1 MAAIQ
6 RHAMRLFREKGYQA
20 TTVEQ
25 IAEAAEVSPSTF
37 FRYFP
42 TKEDV
47 VVRDDYDPLLI
58 EAFEGQPP
66 DLSPFQA
73 LRNAMQA
80 GLREIAP
87 DELTTLLRERNRLI
101 LTVPELR
108 AAMMSNLS
116 DTMLLLARLVA
127 RRVGRAED
135 DLAVQTFAGAFVGA
149 IFAVMNLHATDP
161 EADFGD
167 LLDRALSHLEAGLPL

>member
-6 RHAMRLFREKGYQA
+6 KHAMRLFREKGYQA

-47 VVRDDYDPLLI
+47 VVRDNYDPLLI
-58 EAFEGQPP
+58 EAFEEQPP
-66 DLSPFQA
+66 ELSPFQA
-73 LRNAMQA
+73 VRNAMHA
-80 GLREIAP
+80 GLRDIP
-87 DELTTLLRERNRLI
+87 GDELETLRERNKLI

-108 AAMMSNLS
+108 AAMMVNISE
-116 DTMLLLARLVA
+116 TMVLLAKLA
-127 RRVGRAED
+127 AKRVGRSED

-149 IFAVMNLHATDP
+149 VFAVMNIHAMKP
-161 EADFGD
+161 EAEF
-167 LLDRALSHLEAGLPL
+167 LDVLDEALSLLERGLPL